1 MISLLEA
8 ICHITYL
15 KLETLEPS
23 FNFAKIYTYTHF
35 FICFLMEL
43 EVAWEKHPEIFLEVF
58 INTSEFDTKK
68 LFVQTL
74 QSHSSNTVMQHLQYP
89 IATSPKW
96 KFSSP
101 SLNVPIGC
109 PPKYLSCNKWLFP

>member
-8 ICHITYL
+8 IFHITYL

-58 INTSEFDTKK
+58 INTSLSLIQKNFLSK
-68 LFVQTL
+68 LFNPTAVTQ
-74 QSHSSNTVMQHLQYP
+74 
-89 IATSPKW
+89 
-96 KFSSP
+96 
-101 SLNVPIGC
+101 
-109 PPKYLSCNKWLFP
+109 